1 VPYLDRDGALL
12 YYEDVGTGP
21 PMITTHG
28 MSENG
33 TYWSLPGVTARL
45 ALGFRVVSLDMRGHG
60 RSRTVKGPD
69 GFDVETMGDDLD
81 ALADHLRIDR
91 FHLLTHATGGMV
103 GVRYAMT
110 RSDRLLSLVLSDAT
124 SATVVGDLAGYEP
137 LAAARESRTWEQ
149 EWEERR
155 RNPGPFFFRIDANP
169 DAERVWHLARLCFE
183 LGDLKINAR
192 FLRSFF
198 NDTDPKVDGLRA
210 IRCPTLVLIGEYDKV
225 LMKPSRLM
233 AEEIPGARLVIL
245 PGVGHMTALEDPEGT
260 ITALEEFYSSVES
273 HPAG

>member
-1 VPYLDRDGALL
+1 MPYLELDGASL
-12 YYEDVGTGP
+12 YYEDVGVGP

-28 MSENG
+28 LTENG

-45 ALGFRVVSLDMRGHG
+45 ALEFRVVSLDMRGHG
-60 RSRTVKGPD
+60 RTRTLEGQD
-69 GFDVETMGDDLD
+69 GFDVDTMGDDLD
-81 ALADHLRIDR
+81 ALADHLGFDR

-110 RSDRLLSLVLSDAT
+110 RSDRLLSLVLSDTT
-124 SATVVGDLAGYEP
+124 SATVVGDPAGYEP
-137 LAAARESRTWEQ
+137 LAASREFRTWDE
-149 EWEERR
+149 EWVERR
-155 RNPGPFFFRIDANP
+155 RNPGPFMFRIDAHP
-169 DAERVWHLARLCFE
+169 EAERVWKLLRLCFE
-183 LGDLKINAR
+183 LGDMKTNAR

-198 NDTDPKVDGLRA
+198 VDVDPKVEGLRA

-245 PGVGHMTALEDPEGT
+245 PDVGHMIALEDPEGT
-260 ITALEEFYSSVES
+260 LDALEAFYSTID
-273 HPAG
+273 PPPTG